1 MILGKKSKIKYK
13 DPSARL
19 TAMAAPT
26 QVSSI
31 RSSIGLDV
39 ATSDLYQI
47 RVEQLVPYR
56 NQARKRFDQDDID
69 ALAAT
74 IKEYGIRN
82 PLTVIKHFEDDA
94 KYEVVSGERRLRA
107 AIQLGLSKV
116 PCIILIDVAKANEIA
131 LIENVHRT
139 DLHPVETAQ
148 AYQALLDSKKCTT
161 QQEVAEKISVKKSHV
176 SEILKLNTLP
186 EDIKQHLITNN
197 IKSRDLFRKLLLF
210 ESQREMEN
218 LLKIN
223 NQSAANKPMKSASIL
238 RITLSEGEYKIQKK
252 AMSVLNMEQKKLLKE
267 KLLEIISLL

>member
-31 RSSIGLDV
+31 RSSLGLDV

-56 NQARKRFDQDDID
+56 NQARKRFDQD
-69 ALAAT
+69 
-74 IKEYGIRN
+74 GIRN